1 MARPRGVWAV
11 AAPVMVQEMALVGTS
26 ALITLMAGRVSP
38 GTVAA
43 IGMIDALAQLLHA
56 VLGVVA
62 IGAAVTTAHT
72 LGAGRRDDLPAVAAS
87 ALALA
92 LAAGTAMVALLW
104 LVREPLVRLCFTGA
118 EAGVVQQAG
127 RYFFW
132 VIVADPPTALVLA
145 ACAVLRS
152 MGRAAVATRV
162 NLAMNLVQIGMAA
175 LSMQVWQA
183 AETGAGMALAGA
195 RWLGAL
201 LAVLALLGTLAQSP
215 SGRAMAAWR
224 PQRVHMHA
232 MLRVGWPAAFETVF
246 FHVGKLLTQALVAG
260 LGTAA
265 LAANF
270 IAFSVSS
277 LLNIPGAALGVAASV
292 RMGHRLGAGH
302 TGAARRDLLKIWRS
316 ATVLTCLIALVVLP
330 GARSLAALYTRDPE
344 VVRSAATLIAL
355 NCLFMPCW
363 GASFVLPQG
372 LRGAGDTLYTMAVA
386 AASMWGCRILLG
398 WLLGRVLGWG
408 VAGVW
413 LGMFADWACR
423 GWLFWRRTTGSAW
436 TRHSPVHSKR

>member
-72 LGAGRRDDLPAVAAS
+72 LGAGRRDDLPAVAGS

-92 LAAGTAMVALLW
+92 LAAGTALVAVLW
-104 LVREPLVRLCFTGA
+104 GVREPLVRLYFTGA
-118 EAGVVQQAG
+118 EAGVVAQAHH
-127 RYFFW
+127 YFLW

-162 NLAMNLVQIGMAA
+162 NLAMNLVQIGVAGLA
-175 LSMQVWQA
+175 MQVWQM
-183 AETGAGMALAGA
+183 AEMGAGMALAGA
-195 RWLGAL
+195 RWMGAL
-201 LAVLALLGTLAQSP
+201 LAVLALVGTLARSSP
-215 SGRAMAAWR
+215 GRALAAWR
-224 PQRVHMHA
+224 PRLAYVRA

-302 TGAARRDLLKIWRS
+302 RGEARLDLLKIWRS
-316 ATVLTCLIALVVLP
+316 ATVLTCLIALAVLP
-330 GARSLAALYTRDPE
+330 LAWPLASLYAHDPE

-355 NCLFMPCW
+355 NCVFMPVW
-363 GASFVLPQG
+363 SASFVLPQG

-413 LGMFADWACR
+413 LGMFGDWACR
-423 GWLFWRRTTGSAW
+423 GWLFWRRTTGGGW
-436 TRHSPVHSKR
+436 TQHRPLH